1 MQLCSPAEM
10 RAPFKLNLFVF
21 YNVQR
26 RSPKMDL
33 YFKCVFLL
41 RVWVFFFKS
50 IGHHCVS
57 GAQTFLQE
65 KFVPR
70 YNIQTFIYII

>member
-33 YFKCVFLL
+33 YFKCVF
-41 RVWVFFFKS
+41 FFLFFMS
-50 IGHHCVS
+50 VGDHCVFV
-57 GAQTFLQE
+57 AQIFCRKGSSPDITFKHSYIPFE
-65 KFVPR
+65 K
-70 YNIQTFIYII
+70 

>member
-33 YFKCVFLL
+33 HFKCVFFLFHGNRSPL
-41 RVWVFFFKS
+41 CLWSPNF
-50 IGHHCVS
+50 
-57 GAQTFLQE
+57 FLQE

>member
-33 YFKCVFLL
+33 YFKCVF
-41 RVWVFFFKS
+41 FFFFFMS